1 MNRQAQH
8 RRSRQLRVT
17 RARRSRELLFEQLE
31 DRRLLTD
38 IAHEK
43 NHLFIRNL
51 VDAADNRNIRP
62 GTMPAFSRPYIS
74 RSRDG

>member
-1 MNRQAQH
+1 MNRQAQ
-8 RRSRQLRVT
+8 RGRSRQFRVT